1 MHRAFSKQD
10 IKNCNRQ
17 NSIHPMQKGIKFM
30 KRKNSLRRKEFYFTL
45 IELLIVIAI
54 IAILASLLLPA
65 LNSARDSALSIA
77 CTNNL
82 KTLGIAL
89 NQYTLNYDD
98 YLIPVYNIP
107 NEAPKDS
114 NKYAYW
120 VGILCELPNPYQ
132 DSASFRRSS
141 GYGVMWGQYYKPH
154 PPKGDFSCPA
164 EELGVQWGGDFF
176 WSHYLLNHPLH
187 GGSFSSDAAYQ
198 LPFYKSSRIKTPS
211 LTISLAERAKN
222 PISRG
227 WPAFL
232 YYENAN
238 TLNYDRHGAKSGKG
252 RANILYSDGHTG
264 SLTKGAAM
272 AIKSENNQNT
282 IFQVGFHYQ

>member
-1 MHRAFSKQD
+1 
-10 IKNCNRQ
+10 
-17 NSIHPMQKGIKFM
+17 M
-30 KRKNSLRRKEFYFTL
+30 KRKDFIRRKNFFFTL

-107 NEAPKDS
+107 GVEPKDS

-120 VGILCELPNPYQ
+120 VGILCELPVENPTDRKYC
-132 DSASFRRSS
+132 FRHSPS
-141 GYGVMWGQYYKPH
+141 YGVMWGQHHQPH

-164 EELGVQWGGDFF
+164 AEFGVQWGGDFF
-176 WSHYLLNHPLH
+176 WSHYQLNHPLH
-187 GGSFSSDAAYQ
+187 GGSFNNKDYYK
-198 LPFYKSSRIKTPS
+198 LPFYKSSRIRTPS
-211 LTISLAERAKN
+211 ITISLAEREKN
-222 PISRG
+222 SMTKN

-232 YYENAN
+232 DYETASV
-238 TLNYDRHGAKSGKG
+238 LNYDRHGAKSGKG

-272 AIKSENNQNT
+272 AIKAEDNQNH
-282 IFQVGFHYQ
+282 IFLVGFH

>member
-1 MHRAFSKQD
+1 
-10 IKNCNRQ
+10 
-17 NSIHPMQKGIKFM
+17 M
-30 KRKNSLRRKEFYFTL
+30 KRKDFIHRKNFFFTL

-107 NEAPKDS
+107 GVEPKDS

-120 VGILCELPNPYQ
+120 VGILCELPVENPTDRKYC
-132 DSASFRRSS
+132 FRHSPS
-141 GYGVMWGQYYKPH
+141 YGVMWGQHHQPH

-164 EELGVQWGGDFF
+164 AEFGVQWGGDFF
-176 WSHYLLNHPLH
+176 WSHYQLNHPLH
-187 GGSFSSDAAYQ
+187 GGSFNNKDYYK
-198 LPFYKSSRIKTPS
+198 LPFYKSSRIRTPS
-211 LTISLAERAKN
+211 ITISLAEREKN
-222 PISRG
+222 SMTKN

-232 YYENAN
+232 DYETASV
-238 TLNYDRHGAKSGKG
+238 LNYDRHGAKSGKG

-272 AIKSENNQNT
+272 AIKAEDNQNH
-282 IFQVGFHYQ
+282 IFLVGFH

>member
-1 MHRAFSKQD
+1 
-10 IKNCNRQ
+10 
-17 NSIHPMQKGIKFM
+17 M
-30 KRKNSLRRKEFYFTL
+30 KRKSFIRGKGIHFTL

-107 NEAPKDS
+107 YEAPKDS

-120 VGILCELPNPYQ
+120 VGIL
-132 DSASFRRSS
+132 
-141 GYGVMWGQYYKPH
+141 
-154 PPKGDFSCPA
+154 
-164 EELGVQWGGDFF
+164 VQWGGDFS

>member
-1 MHRAFSKQD
+1 MK
-10 IKNCNRQ
+10 
-17 NSIHPMQKGIKFM
+17 KGIKVM
-30 KRKNSLRRKEFYFTL
+30 KRECILSRTWIRFTL

-65 LNSARDSALSIA
+65 LNSARDRALSIA

-107 NEAPKDS
+107 GVEPKDS

-120 VGILCELPNPYQ
+120 VGILV
-132 DSASFRRSS
+132 RSS
-141 GYGVMWGQYYKPH
+141 MYGLMWGQNYQPH

-164 EELGVQWGGDFF
+164 AEFGVQWGGDFY
-176 WSHYLLNHPLH
+176 WSHYQLNHPLH
-187 GGSFSSDAAYQ
+187 GGSFNNNTSYH
-198 LPFYKSSRIKTPS
+198 LPFYKSSRIRTPS
-211 LTISLAERAKN
+211 ITISLAEREKN
-222 PISRG
+222 AMTRS

-232 YYENAN
+232 SYETA
-238 TLNYDRHGAKSGKG
+238 TSLNYDRHGAKSGKG

-272 AIKSENNQNT
+272 AIKAEDNQNH
-282 IFQVGFHYQ
+282 IFLVGFH

>member
-1 MHRAFSKQD
+1 MK
-10 IKNCNRQ
+10 
-17 NSIHPMQKGIKFM
+17 KGIKVM
-30 KRKNSLRRKEFYFTL
+30 KRECILSRTWIRFTL

-65 LNSARDSALSIA
+65 LNSARDRALSIA

-107 NEAPKDS
+107 YETPNDA

-120 VGILCELPNPYQ
+120 VGILCELPNP
-132 DSASFRRSS
+132 FRDPDAFVRSS
-141 GYGVMWGQYYKPH
+141 MYGLMWGQNYRPH

-164 EELGVQWGGDFF
+164 AEFGVQWGGDFF
-176 WSHYLLNHPLH
+176 WSHYQLNHPLH
-187 GGSFSSDAAYQ
+187 GGSFNSEDHYK
-198 LPFYKSSRIKTPS
+198 LPFYKNSRIRTPS
-211 LTISLAERAKN
+211 IAFSLAERTYSSMTK
-222 PISRG
+222 SWSG
-227 WPAFL
+227 FL
-232 YYENAN
+232 DYETASV
-238 TLNYDRHGAKSGKG
+238 LNYDRHGAKSGKG

-272 AIKSENNQNT
+272 AIKAEDNQNH
-282 IFQVGFHYQ
+282 IFLVGFH

>member
-1 MHRAFSKQD
+1 MHRAFSKPD
-10 IKNCNRQ
+10 SKNCNRL
-17 NSIHPMQKGIKFM
+17 NTIQKGIEFM
-30 KRKNSLRRKEFYFTL
+30 KRKSFISGKGIHFTL

-65 LNSARDSALSIA
+65 LNSARDSALSFA

-89 NQYTLNYDD
+89 NQYTLNFDD
-98 YLIPVYNIP
+98 YLIPIYNIP
-107 NEAPKDS
+107 GEVPNES

-141 GYGVMWGQYYKPH
+141 GYGVMWGQDYKPH

-164 EELGVQWGGDFF
+164 AEFGVQWGGDFF
-176 WSHYLLNHPLH
+176 WSHYQLNHPLH
-187 GGSFSSDAAYQ
+187 GGSFNNEDYYK
-198 LPFYKSSRIKTPS
+198 LPFYKSSRIRTPS
-211 LTISLAERAKN
+211 ITISLAEREKN
-222 PISRG
+222 AMTKS

-232 YYENAN
+232 SYETA
-238 TLNYDRHGAKSGKG
+238 TSLNYDRHGAKSGKG

-272 AIKSENNQNT
+272 AIKAENNQNT

>member
-1 MHRAFSKQD
+1 MK
-10 IKNCNRQ
+10 
-17 NSIHPMQKGIKFM
+17 KGIKVM
-30 KRKNSLRRKEFYFTL
+30 KRECILSRTWIRFTL

-65 LNSARDSALSIA
+65 LNSARDRALSIA

-107 NEAPKDS
+107 NEVAQDS
-114 NKYAYW
+114 NKHAYW
-120 VGILCELPNPYQ
+120 VGILCELPVENPTDRKYC
-132 DSASFRRSS
+132 FRHSPS
-141 GYGVMWGQYYKPH
+141 YGVMWGQHHQPH

-164 EELGVQWGGDFF
+164 AEFGVQWGGDFF
-176 WSHYLLNHPLH
+176 WSHYQLNHPLH
-187 GGSFSSDAAYQ
+187 GSWVSSQTAYQ
-198 LPFYKSSRIKTPS
+198 LPFYKISRIRTPS
-211 LTISLAERAKN
+211 ITISLAEREKN
-222 PISRG
+222 EITRS

-232 YYENAN
+232 SYETA
-238 TLNYDRHGAKSGKG
+238 TSLNYDRHGAKSGKG

-272 AIKSENNQNT
+272 AIKAEDNQNH
-282 IFQVGFHYQ
+282 IFLVGFH

>member
-1 MHRAFSKQD
+1 MK
-10 IKNCNRQ
+10 
-17 NSIHPMQKGIKFM
+17 KGIKVM
-30 KRKNSLRRKEFYFTL
+30 KRECILSRTWIRFTL

-65 LNSARDSALSIA
+65 LNSARDRALSIA

-107 NEAPKDS
+107 GVEPKDS

-120 VGILCELPNPYQ
+120 VGILCELPNP
-132 DSASFRRSS
+132 FRDPDAFVRSS
-141 GYGVMWGQYYKPH
+141 MYGLMWGQNYQPH

-164 EELGVQWGGDFF
+164 AEFGVQWGGDFY
-176 WSHYLLNHPLH
+176 WSHYQLNHPLH
-187 GGSFSSDAAYQ
+187 GGNFNNEAAYN
-198 LPFYKSSRIKTPS
+198 LPFYKISRIRTPS
-211 LTISLAERAKN
+211 IAISLAEREKN
-222 PISRG
+222 AMTRS

-232 YYENAN
+232 SYETA
-238 TLNYDRHGAKSGKG
+238 TSLNYDRHGAKSGKG

-272 AIKSENNQNT
+272 AIKAEDNQNH
-282 IFQVGFHYQ
+282 IFLVGFH